1 MKPTIRAPLQQARI
15 AALILSIAMIF
26 LTPAAEAQQSRQAVC
41 QQSWEVCMTSVEG
54 KNWKPVYDRCVKAR
68 SACLGGE
75 TYTPALVPSTASIAV
90 MQGEGSGSDAANADP
105 ATRAALCDKGQTLGN
120 QALGNRAR
128 GDDSSCTL
136 AAADDG
142 YGQNFSL
149 LGPGV
154 PLSRIQRSSSVV
166 KCAGGTVALFYPNGR
181 IESCTL
187 DNSGSVTT
195 ALTDYSGKVITCAAR
210 AVARFDAE
218 GRVLS
223 CGQF

>member
-1 MKPTIRAPLQQARI
+1 MKLTIRAPLQQARI

-26 LTPAAEAQQSRQAVC
+26 LAPAAEAQQSRQAVC

-75 TYTPALVPSTASIAV
+75 AYTPAIIPSTASIAV
-90 MQGEGSGSDAANADP
+90 MQGEGSGRDAANADP

-120 QALGNRAR
+120 RAR

-136 AAADDG
+136 AAAADS

-187 DNSGSVTT
+187 DNNGSVTT

>member
-1 MKPTIRAPLQQARI
+1 MKPTIRKPLEQARV
-15 AALILSIAMIF
+15 AALIFSLALIL
-26 LTPAAEAQQSRQAVC
+26 LTPAAEAEQSRQALC
-41 QQSWEVCMTSVEG
+41 QQSWETCMTQVEG

-75 TYTPALVPSTASIAV
+75 AYTPATAPINASIAV
-90 MQGEGSGSDAANADP
+90 TQGEGSGNDPANADP
-105 ATRAALCDKGQTLGN
+105 ASPAALCDKGQTLGN
-120 QALGNRAR
+120 KAR
-128 GDDSSCTL
+128 GSDSSCTL
-136 AAADDG
+136 AAAADG

-166 KCAGGTVALFYPNGR
+166 KCAGGTVATFYPNGR

-187 DNSGSVTT
+187 DNNGSVAT

-223 CGQF
+223 CDKF

>member
-1 MKPTIRAPLQQARI
+1 MKHTIRTPLDQARI
-15 AALILSIAMIF
+15 AAFIFSIAAIV
-26 LTPAAEAQQSRQAVC
+26 LTPAAKAQQSRQAIC

-68 SACLGGE
+68 SACLGGQA
-75 TYTPALVPSTASIAV
+75 YTPAIIPSTASIAV
-90 MQGEGSGSDAANADP
+90 LQGEGSGGDAANADP
-105 ATRAALCDKGQTLGN
+105 ATRAALCDKGQMLGN
-120 QALGNRAR
+120 QAR
-128 GDDSSCTL
+128 GDNASCTL
-136 AAADDG
+136 AAAGDG

-166 KCAGGTVALFYPNGR
+166 KCAGGTMAMFYPNGR

-187 DNSGSVTT
+187 DNYGTT
-195 ALTDYSGKVITCAAR
+195 GIVLTDYSGKPMTCASR
-210 AVARFDAE
+210 GIARFDAE